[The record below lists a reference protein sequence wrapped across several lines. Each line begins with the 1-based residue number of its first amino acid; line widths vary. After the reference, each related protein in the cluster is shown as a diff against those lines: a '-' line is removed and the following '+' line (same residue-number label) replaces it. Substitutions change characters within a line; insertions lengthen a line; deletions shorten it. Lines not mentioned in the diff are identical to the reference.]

1 MFCISQSLTVAIS
14 CFAILVNCS
23 PKFDDGGF
31 MPSSISYMDKQAK
44 AQDQVAMPSS
54 QIKQHDEASKRESET
69 NDIADRGQEAR
80 FGFTNIG
87 STGSGY
93 GGVSPYAPAKID
105 LGGLLLGAIIGVG
118 SILIIPK
125 LLYILSGTYGAYA
138 RSEDNGFTQ
147 TLTRIDDVLARH
159 GVDTTSC
166 MQRAVCTYSQQAA
179 TAVSDENEN
188 VNGNET
194 DGKATSFE
202 KMVNAI
208 TSNQVFRTAMQ
219 GTAIEEAVEAGRK
232 GRNCSRSYPHC
243 GFSMETMLSLLA
255 NVVAVANARVA
266 SPTGSSLL

>member
-1 MFCISQSLTVAIS
+1 MTFCISRSLTVTIIS

-31 MPSSISYMDKQAK
+31 VPSSISYMEKQAK
-44 AQDQVAMPSS
+44 AQDQVAMPS
-54 QIKQHDEASKRESET
+54 QIKQHDEASKREPET
-69 NDIADRGQEAR
+69 NDIADRSQEAR
-80 FGFTNIG
+80 FGFTNVG

-93 GGVSPYAPAKID
+93 GVSPYAPAKID

-147 TLTRIDDVLARH
+147 TLTRIDDILARH
-159 GVDTTSC
+159 GIDTTSC
-166 MQRAVCTYSQQAA
+166 MQRAICTYSQQAA
-179 TAVSDENEN
+179 TAVGDEDEN
-188 VNGNET
+188 NGNEK
-194 DGKATSFE
+194 DQKVTSFE
-202 KMVNAI
+202 KMVNTI

-255 NVVAVANARVA
+255 NVIATVNARIA
-266 SPTGSSLL
+266 TPTDSSL